1 MQLYSLNR
9 FCALRRSSLVAFLAA
24 FALAA
29 PSLRA
34 QTPPPPKTT
43 PAVGTIRSISGD
55 SLTLA
60 TDSGTELKVQ
70 IPSDVKVL
78 QVPPGSKDLRQ
89 ANAIPLSNLQTGDRI
104 LVRGKPGADPS
115 SFTAATIIAMKKAD
129 IAVKL
134 EKDRE
139 EWQRHGIGG
148 LVDSVDPAQNAI
160 MLKTLTATGAKDVT
174 VHVGKTTILRRYAP
188 GSVNFDE
195 ATVAPITD
203 IKPGDQLRARG
214 SRSADGAE
222 FTADEVVSGSFRN
235 IAGIVVS
242 VNGASG
248 TLTVDDLVTKK
259 PLQLKVSA
267 ESQMRK
273 LPQPVAQRIA
283 IRLKGNGPPPN
294 GSAPPANQPGGTPP
308 PNAGEAPG
316 ANSGNTGMTGA
327 PRNGNGSGDLQ
338 QMLSHLPAA
347 PLSDF
352 QKGDAVMVVATSGTE
367 DGAPTVITMLGGVE
381 PILQASSKEQ
391 AASIL
396 SPWSLNQGGAEPGTP

>member
-283 IRLKGNGPPPN
+283 IQLKGNGPPPN

>member
-1 MQLYSLNR
+1 MQLYSLHR
-9 FCALRRSSLVAFLAA
+9 FCSLRRSSLVAFLAA
-24 FALAA
+24 FVLAA
-29 PSLRA
+29 PLLRA
-34 QTPPPPKTT
+34 QTPPPPKTP

-60 TDSGTELKVQ
+60 TDNGTELKVQ

-78 QVPPGSKDLRQ
+78 QVPPGSKDLKQ
-89 ANAIPLSNLQTGDRI
+89 ANVISLSNLQTGDRI

-148 LVDSVDPAQNAI
+148 LVDSVDPAQNGI
-160 MLKTLTATGAKDVT
+160 LLKTLTPAGAKDVT

-195 ATVAPITD
+195 AAVAPVTD

-214 SRSADGAE
+214 SRSPDGAE

-242 VNGASG
+242 VNAASG
-248 TLTVDDLVTKK
+248 TLTVNDLATKK
-259 PLQLKVSA
+259 PLQLKVSP

-273 LPQPVAQRIA
+273 LPQPMAQRIA
-283 IRLKGNGPPPN
+283 VRLKGNGPQAN
-294 GSAPPANQPGGTPP
+294 GTAPPAGQPGGAPP
-308 PNAGEAPG
+308 PNAGEGLG
-316 ANSGNTGMTGA
+316 ANSGNTGMAGA
-327 PRNGNGSGDLQ
+327 TRNGNGSGDLQ

-347 PLSDF
+347 PLGDF

>member
-9 FCALRRSSLVAFLAA
+9 FCALRRSSLVTFLSA

-34 QTPPPPKTT
+34 QTSPPPKNP

-70 IPSDVKVL
+70 IPPDVKVL
-78 QVPPGSKDLRQ
+78 QVPPGSKDLKQ

-115 SFTAATIIAMKKAD
+115 SFTATTIIAMKKAD

-148 LVDSVDPAQNAI
+148 IVDSVDPAQNAI
-160 MLKTLTATGAKDVT
+160 MLKTLTAAGPKDVT
-174 VHVGKTTILRRYAP
+174 VHVGKITILRRYAP

-195 ATVAPITD
+195 AAVAPITD

-214 SRSADGAE
+214 SRSPDGAE

-242 VNGASG
+242 VNAASG
-248 TLTVDDLVTKK
+248 TLTVNDLATKK

-273 LPQPVAQRIA
+273 LPQPMAQRIA
-283 IRLKGNGPPPN
+283 VRLKGNAPPPN
-294 GSAPPANQPGGTPP
+294 GSAPPAGQPGGTPP
-308 PNAGEAPG
+308 PNAGESPG
-316 ANSGNTGMTGA
+316 ANSGNTGMAGA
-327 PRNGNGSGDLQ
+327 TRNGNGGDLQ

-347 PLSDF
+347 PLGDF

>member
-1 MQLYSLNR
+1 
-9 FCALRRSSLVAFLAA
+9 
-24 FALAA
+24 
-29 PSLRA
+29 
-34 QTPPPPKTT
+34 
-43 PAVGTIRSISGD
+43 
-55 SLTLA
+55 
-60 TDSGTELKVQ
+60 
-70 IPSDVKVL
+70 
-78 QVPPGSKDLRQ
+78 
-89 ANAIPLSNLQTGDRI
+89 
-104 LVRGKPGADPS
+104 
-115 SFTAATIIAMKKAD
+115 MKKAD

-160 MLKTLTATGAKDVT
+160 MLKTLTAAGAKDVT

-273 LPQPVAQRIA
+273 LPQPMAQRIA